1 MRMMDWRS
9 IPWEN
14 AGAAKENKMM
24 RPPRTPTHAM
34 ETTQNAH
41 LELIYGERIIRGN
54 QIEVNG

>member
-1 MRMMDWRS
+1 MMDWRS

-24 RPPRTPTHAM
+24 VPPRALTHAM

-41 LELIYGERIIRGN
+41 LELMYRVCIIRGN

>member
-14 AGAAKENKMM
+14 AGAAMENKMM
-24 RPPRTPTHAM
+24 VPPIKLIHAM

-41 LELIYGERIIRGN
+41 LELIYRECIRGN